1 MRQLLASRLRAF
13 RRIAAA
19 MMIALY
25 PAWTFAA
32 DWPQRPVTVVVPFA
46 AGGNTD
52 TVARILCQR
61 LTEKLGQPFVIDN
74 RGGASGAIAAAN
86 VASAAPDGY
95 TLLLGSTPQIAIVPF
110 IQKVSYD
117 PRKDLIP
124 TNIFAIGTFVLAVSA
139 AVPADTMADFIAYA
153 KARPGKLVYG
163 SGGNATISRLG
174 GALFA
179 ARAGLQLVHV
189 PYRGGG
195 PAVMDFLANR
205 FDMYF
210 GSALEF
216 VQYRDDKRIRL
227 LGISSEQ
234 ASPQF
239 PGLPPIADVL
249 PGFKLS
255 TWNGLMLR
263 PQRRARS
270 WTCWSGKRSMR
281 PRTPS
286 SLAGCA
292 SSTSSRAEARR
303 RNSPPSSATSSR
315 HSTPPSKPPSSTTR
329 SPDRSPR
336 GTVID

>member
-124 TNIFAIGTFVLAVSA
+124 TSIFAIGTFVLAVSA

-255 TWNGLMLR
+255 TWNGLMAPAATPRAIVDVLVRETIDAATDPVVAGRLR
-263 PQRRARS
+263 Q
-270 WTCWSGKRSMR
+270 
-281 PRTPS
+281 
-286 SLAGCA
+286 LNI
-292 SSTSSRAEARR
+292 E
-303 RNSPPSSATSSR
+303 
-315 HSTPPSKPPSSTTR
+315 
-329 SPDRSPR
+329 PR
-336 GTVID
+336 GSSQEEFAATFRDEQPTFDAAIKAAQLNDEKP

>member
-1 MRQLLASRLRAF
+1 LLVSRFWAF
-13 RRIAAA
+13 GRVAAA
-19 MMIALY
+19 LTIALY
-25 PAWTFAA
+25 PAWTLAA

-52 TVARILCQR
+52 TVARILGQR

-117 PRKDLIP
+117 PLRDLVP
-124 TNIFAIGTFVLAVSA
+124 TSIFAIGTFVLSVSA
-139 AVPADTMADFIAYA
+139 AVPADTMADFITYA

-195 PAVMDFLANR
+195 PAVMGFLANR

-216 VQYRDDKRIRL
+216 VQYRDDKRVKL
-227 LGISSEQ
+227 LGISSDR

-255 TWNGLMLR
+255 TWNGLMAPAATPRAIVDVLVKATIDAATDPAVAARLR
-263 PQRRARS
+263 Q
-270 WTCWSGKRSMR
+270 
-281 PRTPS
+281 
-286 SLAGCA
+286 LNI
-292 SSTSSRAEARR
+292 E
-303 RNSPPSSATSSR
+303 
-315 HSTPPSKPPSSTTR
+315 
-329 SPDRSPR
+329 PR
-336 GTVID
+336 GSSQEEFAATIRDEQPTFDVAIKAAELNDQKP